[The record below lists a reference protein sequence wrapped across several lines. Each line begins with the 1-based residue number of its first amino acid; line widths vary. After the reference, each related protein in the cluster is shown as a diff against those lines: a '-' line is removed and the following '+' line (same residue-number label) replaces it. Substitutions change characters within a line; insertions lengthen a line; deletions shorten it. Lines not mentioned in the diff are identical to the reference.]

1 MHNPTDCSLSDSSVC
16 RIFHASGLPTAV
28 DLPDPGI
35 KSVLPAASTLAGEF
49 FTTAPP
55 GFPRSSVIHHWMFFC
70 LVLFWVS
77 FDTNIISPLEVQ
89 IFWSQNQIRFCRT
102 PQAVSKKEGRKG
114 KLRAVWQEIRRSLKE
129 ISHSPHCNL
138 LTVCWQKVPGRSLWI
153 S

>member
-102 PQAVSKKEGRKG
+102 PQAVSKKEGRKEG
-114 KLRAVWQEIRRSLKE
+114 ETESSLTRNKKVFKRDFPQPPLQ
-129 ISHSPHCNL
+129 SPYCL
-138 LTVCWQKVPGRSLWI
+138 LTESSW
-153 S
+153 